1 MLSEVLNNAPVQVQN
16 KNKSRSS
23 HLSPSYLFVQ
33 TIYSIQFSISL
44 VKQSQSTITSS
55 CNLNVPP
62 TLKKNSGPFIQ
73 VMCSCCSGAQMQL
86 KQNGGQGSI
95 KRINHKLN
103 KTPRHKRK
111 SRYMGT
117 ETAEILIFQCL
128 QTSIRAEEKCAGR
141 GLVGIKEPPRVRTC
155 RDGAFSDCEPGFNL
169 FLSKWKNP
177 QPPRL
182 PTELLLCQAKT

>member
-1 MLSEVLNNAPVQVQN
+1 MQF
-16 KNKSRSS
+16 KCSS
-23 HLSPSYLFVQ
+23 H
-33 TIYSIQFSISL
+33 I
-44 VKQSQSTITSS
+44 
-55 CNLNVPP
+55 
-62 TLKKNSGPFIQ
+62 KKNSGPFIQ

-86 KQNGGQGSI
+86 KQNGDQGSI

-117 ETAEILIFQCL
+117 KTADILIFQCL
-128 QTSIRAEEKCAGR
+128 QTSIRAEENGAGR

-182 PTELLLCQAKT
+182 PTELLLCRKQAIFLKALLVRQTPKVLHLFTSRTRNQQCAFTRQLLHNLPQHSLTKGINFG